1 MCYIT
6 KYNSI
11 IGTLVLTSD
20 FKNLTGLF
28 IEGFKDISNKTQKD
42 DLEIFIKTKKWLD
55 EYFLKKNP
63 SIENLE
69 LKPKGTDFQKTVY
82 SELLKIPYSKTASYK
97 NIAYN
102 ISKNK
107 NKPFKG
113 YRAIGSAINKN
124 PIIIIIPCH
133 RVINEN
139 KNLGGYSMGLEIKKT
154 LLKLEGCI

>member
-55 EYFLKKNP
+55 EYFLKN
-63 SIENLE
+63 SL
-69 LKPKGTDFQKTVY
+69 
-82 SELLKIPYSKTASYK
+82 
-97 NIAYN
+97 
-102 ISKNK
+102 
-107 NKPFKG
+107 
-113 YRAIGSAINKN
+113 
-124 PIIIIIPCH
+124 
-133 RVINEN
+133 
-139 KNLGGYSMGLEIKKT
+139 
-154 LLKLEGCI
+154 